1 MDPIIA
7 TYHLTK
13 QYHKTK
19 PSLSLRESLARGFR
33 SRTDETFLAL
43 DDLSFEVAAGTV
55 TGIIGKNGS
64 GKSTLLRLLSGITKP
79 TAGRI
84 ELFGAVTSVLDIGT
98 GFHPDLS
105 GRENIF
111 LRGQLF
117 GLSAREIRARFD
129 EMVAFSGIESFI
141 DTPVKY
147 YSDGMFLRL
156 AFSLMVHLSA
166 DIILLDEVLG
176 VGDFAFQ
183 QQCYAKIQEIAR
195 SGATVVCVSHNP
207 GELLEICTTY
217 LHLEQ
222 GRLVEYGPKPEILM
236 QYLQEN
242 TLDTTA
248 LSGEEAALAKTW
260 PNEDAAPGNESFRFK
275 SLSLQPKGTQDAEML
290 FTDQDLVL
298 EFSFYK
304 NTAAEHLDIAF
315 TVSDI
320 FRHEIMACSSH
331 RVHQY
336 FETTAMGIYHA
347 QCVIPGNWLNQ
358 GHFHINLFALRN
370 REEVVFTWRQ
380 ALAFTLAFRE
390 DFSHT
395 ASGLVQ
401 APTPLAPALDWK
413 LHFEPAT

>member
-1 MDPIIA
+1 MNPIIA

-13 QYHKTK
+13 RYQKTK
-19 PSLSLRESLARGFR
+19 PSLSLRESLVRGFR
-33 SRTDETFLAL
+33 PGADETFAAL
-43 DDLSFEVAAGTV
+43 EDLSFEVAAGAV
-55 TGIIGKNGS
+55 AGIIGKNGS

-84 ELFGAVTSVLDIGT
+84 ELFGTVTSVLDIGT

-117 GLSAREIRARFD
+117 GLPARDIRARFD
-129 EMVAFSGIESFI
+129 EMVAFSGIEAFI

-156 AFSLMVHLSA
+156 AFSLMAHLRA

-183 QQCYAKIQEIAR
+183 QKCYAKIQEIAR

-222 GRLVEYGPKPEILM
+222 GRMVEYGPKPEILM

-242 TLDTTA
+242 TLEATA
-248 LSGEEAALAKTW
+248 LSGEEAMLEKNW
-260 PNEDAAPGNESFRFK
+260 PDAETAPGGESFRFK
-275 SLSLQPKGTQDAEML
+275 SLSLHPKGSQGAETL

-304 NTAAEHLDIAF
+304 KTDKDHLDIAF

-336 FETTAMGIYHA
+336 FETTRIGVYSV

-380 ALAFTLAFRE
+380 ALAFSLAFRE